1 MARPK
6 TIGIKK
12 VLTRFLPR
20 RVLDRLA
27 DDAGLAQRRRK
38 IQPHA
43 LFWTLVLG
51 FGAGRERTIAGL
63 RRAFEIT
70 TGVSLVP
77 SAFYDRFTPALAKF
91 MKAVVGHVLARVVE
105 PSRQLGGMLASFRDV
120 VVTDAT
126 VIRLHDLLKKAF
138 PACRTN
144 HTLAALKMHAVIS
157 VNGAGPRSIKITSER
172 VHDGPVF
179 QVGRWVK
186 DRLLVFD
193 LAYFRFQLFSCIAR
207 NGGYFVVRLK
217 KSADPV
223 IVEANRKWRGASVP
237 LVGRKVSEVIERLK
251 RETIDVVVEVAFKRR
266 VYGGVRHTDRERFRL
281 VGVRDPVTRT
291 YHLYLTNI
299 PADRLSPKDIAQTY
313 AARWVIELFFR
324 ELKSRYRAEDM
335 PSSKRQIVEALL
347 YAALVTMVVSRTLQA
362 ALRKKLGSLGARVPD
377 ERWAALFA
385 ELAREILKV
394 VLRRSADALAL
405 ARDLDRTLLHEAVDP
420 NANRALLR
428 QRVESGTQYQHRVF
442 VGAAHA

>member
-1 MARPK
+1 MTRRK

-12 VLTRFLPR
+12 VLTRILPR

-27 DDAGLAQRRRK
+27 DDAGISQRRRK
-38 IQPHA
+38 IRPHA

-70 TGVSLVP
+70 TGISLVP
-77 SAFYDRFTPALAKF
+77 SAFYDRFTPALVKL
-91 MKAVVGHVLARVVE
+91 MKAVVGYVLAE
-105 PSRQLGGMLASFRDV
+105 IATPSRQLGGALASFRDV
-120 VVTDAT
+120 VMTDST
-126 VIRLHDLLKKAF
+126 VIRLHDLLQKAF

-144 HTLAALKMHAVIS
+144 HTRAALKMHTVLS
-157 VNGAGPRSIKITSER
+157 VHGAGPRSIKITSER

-179 QVGRWVK
+179 KVGKWVR

-207 NGGYFVVRLK
+207 NGGYFIVRLK

-223 IVEANRKWRGASVP
+223 IVEANRKWRGASVQ

-251 RETIDVVVEVAFKRR
+251 RETLDVVVEVKVKRR
-266 VYGGVRHTDRERFRL
+266 VYGGVRHVDRERFRL

-299 PADRLSPKDIAQTY
+299 PPDRLSPIDIAQTY
-313 AARWVIELFFR
+313 AARWLIELFFR

-335 PSSKRQIVEALL
+335 PSSKRHVVEALL
-347 YAALVTMVVSRTLQA
+347 YAALVTLVVSRALLGE
-362 ALRKKLGSLGARVPD
+362 LRKKLGSLGSRVPD

-385 ELAREILKV
+385 ELARDILKV
-394 VLRRSADALAL
+394 VLRRSAEAHVL

-420 NANRALLR
+420 NARRALLR
-428 QRVESGTQYQHRVF
+428 QRVESGTQYQHRVS
-442 VGAAHA
+442 VGAVHA

>member
-1 MARPK
+1 MARRK

-12 VLTRFLPR
+12 VLTRILPR

-27 DDAGLAQRRRK
+27 EEVGVAQRRRK
-38 IQPHA
+38 IQPHS

-51 FGAGRERTIAGL
+51 FGAGRERTLAGL

-70 TGVSLVP
+70 TGISLVP
-77 SAFYDRFTPALAKF
+77 SAFYDRFTPELAKF
-91 MKAVVGHVLARVVE
+91 MKAVVGHVLGECIE
-105 PSRQLGGMLASFRDV
+105 PSRRLGGVLASFRDLV
-120 VVTDAT
+120 LTDST
-126 VIRLHDLLKKAF
+126 VIRLHDLLKNAF

-144 HTLAALKMHAVIS
+144 HTLAALKMHTVLS

-179 QVGRWVK
+179 CVGKWVK
-186 DRLLVFD
+186 DRLLMFD

-207 NGGYFVVRLK
+207 NGGYFIVRLK

-237 LVGRKVSEVIERLK
+237 LVGCKVSEVLGRLK
-251 RETIDVVVEVAFKRR
+251 RETLDVVVEVAVKRR
-266 VYGGVRHTDRERFRL
+266 VYAGVRHTDRERFRL

-299 PADRLSPKDIAQTY
+299 PPDRLSPKDIAQAY

-324 ELKSRYRAEDM
+324 EWKSRYRAEDM
-335 PSSKRQIVEALL
+335 PSSKRHVVEALL
-347 YAALVTMVVSRTLQA
+347 YAALVTLVVSRALLA
-362 ALRKKLGSLGARVPD
+362 ELRKKLGTLGARVPD

-385 ELAREILKV
+385 ESAREILKI
-394 VLRRSADALAL
+394 VLRRSADVLLL
-405 ARDLDRTLLHEAVDP
+405 ARDLDRALLHEAVDP
-420 NANRALLR
+420 NVRRALLR
-428 QRVESGTQYQHRVF
+428 QRVESGTQYQHRIS
-442 VGAAHA
+442 VGKARP